1 MMLGVVS
8 EATGLDQQEIMSRAR
23 EGETLADIS
32 EAKGADVDEILAK
45 VVADETERISQAV
58 SDGTLE
64 QTDADDML
72 ADLEARVKELLEQPL
87 QLGGRGSGQP

>member
-1 MMLGVVS
+1 M
-8 EATGLDQQEIMSRAR
+8 RAK
-23 EGETLADIS
+23 TLAEVA
-32 EAKGADVDEILAK
+32 EAKGADMDDVLAK
-45 VVADETERISQAV
+45 VVAAETERISQAV

-64 QTDADDML
+64 QTGADGML